1 MNIRRRTLPYVIEVN
16 VWVCICSGCMDVPL
30 CACMRESVCCVC
42 KYALCLPCAS
52 GCLWVI
58 VCPCVYMHKYIEIYY
73 CLQCVCVFLF
83 VRNCV
88 FMLLS
93 VCHCVCLFLFVCN
106 CVFMLLSVCL
116 CAYHCLS
123 NRVHVCL
130 CVCVCLCGS
139 VRVKWTCLGES
150 AHLGRL
156 RVQPCLKMTP
166 LLRL

>member
-1 MNIRRRTLPYVIEVN
+1 MIGSSECVIVASGLGHWRIVFLCLTAMNIRRRTLPYVIEVN

-93 VCHCVCLFLFVCN
+93 VC
-106 CVFMLLSVCL
+106 L

-130 CVCVCLCGS
+130 CVCVCLCM
-139 VRVKWTCLGES
+139 S
-150 AHLGRL
+150 AF
-156 RVQPCLKMTP
+156 
-166 LLRL
+166 